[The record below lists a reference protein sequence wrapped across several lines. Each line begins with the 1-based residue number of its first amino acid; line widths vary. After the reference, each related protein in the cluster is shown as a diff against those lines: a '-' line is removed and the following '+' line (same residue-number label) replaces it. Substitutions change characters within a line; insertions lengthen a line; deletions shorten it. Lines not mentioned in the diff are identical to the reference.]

1 MKTEFF
7 KGLKTVLKKIQN
19 TVKHVIPY
27 SGNDFCQH

>member
-1 MKTEFF
+1 MKAAIF

-27 SGNDFCQH
+27 SWSDL